1 MAEKRRILLT
11 VAYDGTDYHGW
22 QIQEGVPTIEGFLA
36 ERLRDLTGEETEIT
50 GASRTDAGV
59 HARGNLAVFD
69 TMSRIPAEKFPA
81 ALNTRL
87 PDTIRVLSGREVAAD
102 FHPRHC
108 DSRKTYEYR
117 ILNTVQPNPLRS
129 RYTYWYYGAL
139 DADAMHTAAQ
149 ALVGEHDFTSFCS
162 VHAQSE
168 TRVREIYEISVKKEK
183 LRSGMPDCREA
194 EKQEADPE
202 GTVAGENVA
211 IPSDGEVVIRVTGSG
226 FLYNMV
232 RIIAGTLIDV
242 GRGHTDTVAVARI
255 LEARDRQLAG
265 PTAPPQG
272 LTLIGYEFC
281 RDTK

>member
-1 MAEKRRILLT
+1 MAETRRILLT

-22 QIQEGVPTIEGFLA
+22 QIQDGVPTIEGFLA
-36 ERLRDLTGEETEIT
+36 ERLKELTGEETEII

-69 TMSRIPAEKFPA
+69 TASRIPAEKFPA

-87 PDTIRVLSGREVAAD
+87 PDTIRVLDGREVAGD

-117 ILNTVQPNPLRS
+117 ILNTGKPDPLRS

-139 DADAMHTAAQ
+139 DAERMHTAAQ

-168 TRVREIYEISVKKEK
+168 TRVRTIFEAGVRRENGEI
-183 LRSGMPDCREA
+183 
-194 EKQEADPE
+194 
-202 GTVAGENVA
+202 
-211 IPSDGEVVIRVTGSG
+211 VIRVTGSG

-242 GRGHTDTVAVARI
+242 GRGHTSPEEISRI
-255 LEARDRQLAG
+255 LEARDRQQAG

-272 LTLIGYEFC
+272 LTLIAYAFAD
-281 RDTK
+281 RP